1 MAKAMKNRLHN
12 GLSCKGDGIRGRCEA
27 PSAVVDIDRG
37 EEAYEGHVRRYFVSS
52 KGVTS
57 ARILQASRWIRRGGG
72 FGL

>member
-37 EEAYEGHVRRYFVSS
+37 KEAYEGHVRRYFVSS
-52 KGVTS
+52 KGV
-57 ARILQASRWIRRGGG
+57 AVMGIWKA
-72 FGL
+72 